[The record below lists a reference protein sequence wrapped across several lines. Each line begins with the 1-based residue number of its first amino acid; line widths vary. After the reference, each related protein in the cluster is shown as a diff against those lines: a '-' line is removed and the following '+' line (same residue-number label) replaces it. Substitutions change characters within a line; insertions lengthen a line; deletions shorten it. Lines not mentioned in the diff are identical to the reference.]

1 MSDAP
6 YRDRGVVV
14 TGGAGVIGREL
25 VTALVAQDARVMVCD
40 LKPRPDW
47 LDDAVDYVHGD
58 ANDLTAEQ
66 FRAVD
71 PEYCFHLAATFERT
85 VEAPG
90 FWAENHRHNV
100 ELSHHIATLARDTPS
115 LRRYVFASS
124 YLVYEPGLYLS
135 DAPQSA
141 PAELDEAAPLRPRNL
156 CGGAKLMHEEELAF
170 LDLFPETPF
179 TSVSARI
186 FRAYGRGSADV
197 VSRWV
202 RSLIEDRDAP
212 LTAFRTE
219 GMFDYVYAGDVAQGL
234 LRLGASEATGVVNLG
249 SGRGRRV
256 SELLEILAARFPGAT
271 WEEEPA
277 DIPYEAHQADLSRLE
292 RITGW
297 RPPTSLEEGVGLVAD
312 HELARAAA

>member
-1 MSDAP
+1 MTDAP

-25 VTALVAQDARVMVCD
+25 VSALVEQGARVMVCD
-40 LKPRPDW
+40 LKERPDW
-47 LDDAVDYVHGD
+47 LDDGVEYVHGD
-58 ANDLTAEQ
+58 ANDLTGDQ
-66 FRAVD
+66 FRSVD
-71 PEYCFHLAATFERT
+71 PEWCFHLAATFERT

-124 YLVYEPGLYLS
+124 YLVYEPALYLS

-141 PAELDEAAPLRPRNL
+141 ATALDEASPLRPRNL

-170 LDLFPETPF
+170 LGEFPETPF

-202 RSLIEDRDAP
+202 RSLIAEPDTP
-212 LTAFRTE
+212 LSAFRVE
-219 GMFDYVYAGDVAQGL
+219 GMFDYVYSGDVAEGL

-249 SGRGRRV
+249 SGHGRRV
-256 SELLEILAARFPGAT
+256 SELLEILAARFPGAR

-277 DIPYEAHQADLSRLE
+277 DIPYEAHRAELSRLE
-292 RITGW
+292 EVTGW